1 MASRAPSGKTKDLY
15 GSAVLVSK
23 EAAWRA
29 GTQAQLPSQPGLLG
43 AATSSNKSK
52 WHNVTRPEALAARAG
67 GAGPRIQVQK
77 NQNQSFQPN
86 LKLPRNG
93 PGLWMSPS
101 PGIHIT
107 RSWRLDRYRRQHAN
121 LRTSRRNFK
130 LTPTKNLRLKSRTR
144 MRIVYKRK
152 ILITD
157 KCSMV
162 NLKASRNAAAALAG
176 KMRVLPGRS
185 VQMH

>member
-1 MASRAPSGKTKDLY
+1 MLASLRVPVRVAAVPAGQWVVDGKQPSGKTKDLY

-29 GTQAQLPSQPGLLG
+29 GTQAQHPSQPGLLG

-93 PGLWMSPS
+93 LGLVSPS
-101 PGIHIT
+101 AGIHIT

-121 LRTSRRNFK
+121 LSPGETS
-130 LTPTKNLRLKSRTR
+130 S
-144 MRIVYKRK
+144 
-152 ILITD
+152 
-157 KCSMV
+157 
-162 NLKASRNAAAALAG
+162 
-176 KMRVLPGRS
+176 
-185 VQMH
+185 

>member
-29 GTQAQLPSQPGLLG
+29 GTQLPSQPGLRD
-43 AATSSNKSK
+43 AATSSNNLKSE

-93 PGLWMSPS
+93 L
-101 PGIHIT
+101 
-107 RSWRLDRYRRQHAN
+107 
-121 LRTSRRNFK
+121 
-130 LTPTKNLRLKSRTR
+130 
-144 MRIVYKRK
+144 
-152 ILITD
+152 
-157 KCSMV
+157 
-162 NLKASRNAAAALAG
+162 
-176 KMRVLPGRS
+176 
-185 VQMH
+185 